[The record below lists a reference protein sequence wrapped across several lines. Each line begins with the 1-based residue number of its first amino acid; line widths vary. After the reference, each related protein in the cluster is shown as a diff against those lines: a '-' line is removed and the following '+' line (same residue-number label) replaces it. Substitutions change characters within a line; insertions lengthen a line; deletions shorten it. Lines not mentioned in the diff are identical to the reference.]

1 MITLSHQIES
11 YFIICQ
17 KKTDRNFT
25 SDMKKNQL
33 NILFSTAFIFTV
45 LFSYSQE
52 DIDRTVAPKAKE
64 APVVNF
70 GDPQRFELENGL
82 KVFLVENHQLP
93 TVSMSL
99 TVDMDPVIENGHI
112 GLSSMMGDMM
122 SAGTSTRTKSQIDES
137 IDFVGASFSTY
148 SKGFYFSSL
157 SKHTASVLEIASDVL
172 LNPVFPENE
181 LEKKKKRE
189 LSGLKSLKTNPS
201 AIASRVEKVLKYGKN
216 HPYGEVEKTEDVSN
230 INTDLC
236 KEYYETYFRPNISYL
251 IIVGDIDLKKSKSL
265 CQQYFGSWVKKDVPK
280 HSYDFPDTP
289 KGVNV
294 AFVNKP
300 GAVQSVISV
309 FYPINFKPGAEN
321 KPQVSVMANIFG
333 GAFSSYLNANLRE
346 DKGYTYGARGY
357 VRSDKIVGSFKAG
370 ASVRNEV
377 TDSSVAEILSE
388 MNRIRE
394 ENVSDNDLDRIK
406 NNMIGQ
412 FALSME
418 NNQTIA
424 RQALTIER
432 YNLPPTYY
440 SDYLSAVQ
448 KVDQSLVMN
457 AANKYIDPSNCYVL
471 VVGNKEIASSLKRF
485 DSDGKIDFYDINGD
499 PIDEIQQTI
508 PESLTADKVIEDYVL
523 AITQKK
529 SIEEAEKLFETIKS
543 YKKEISASVEFSGQS
558 MNMEINEFY
567 KAPFCYRSEMN
578 VNGMLMQ
585 KEITNKKKGGSYNMQ
600 MGNTSF
606 TKSELKATQSRHK
619 LNRDL
624 IYKDLGH
631 ALKLKGIER
640 VASQDCYVL
649 ERITE
654 EGNKSTEYYSIS
666 SKLKIQVISSKE
678 SPTGEMITS
687 TMQFSD
693 YIAYGGVLFPGMTS
707 MSVANQ
713 FVEMNLKSMKVNLD
727 IDDAKFEW
735 NNK

>member
-1 MITLSHQIES
+1 
-11 YFIICQ
+11 
-17 KKTDRNFT
+17 
-25 SDMKKNQL
+25 MKRHQL
-33 NILFSTAFIFTV
+33 NISFSLLFIFTALV
-45 LFSYSQE
+45 SFSQVE
-52 DIDRTVAPKAKE
+52 IDRTIAPKAKD

-70 GDPQRFELENGL
+70 GEPQRFELENGL

-122 SAGTSTRTKSQIDES
+122 SAGTSTRTKSQIDEA
-137 IDFVGASFSTY
+137 IDFVGASFYTY
-148 SKGFYFSSL
+148 SSGFYFSSL
-157 SKHTASVLEIASDVL
+157 SKHTSSVLEIASDVL
-172 LNPVFPENE
+172 LHPVFPEEE

-201 AIASRVEKVLKYGKN
+201 AIASRVEKVLKFGKN
-216 HPYGEVEKTEDVSN
+216 HPYGEVGKTKDITN
-230 INTDLC
+230 ISTDLC
-236 KEYYETYFRPNISYL
+236 REYYETYFRPNISYL
-251 IIVGDIDLKKSKSL
+251 IIVGDIDLQKSKSL
-265 CQQYFGSWVKKDVPK
+265 CEQNFGSWVKKDVPK
-280 HSYDFPDTP
+280 HDFSFPDTP
-289 KGVNV
+289 NGVKV

-309 FYPINFKPGAEN
+309 FYPIVFKPGAEDN
-321 KPQVSVMANIFG
+321 PHVSVMANIFG

-357 VRSDKIVGSFKAG
+357 VRSNKIVGSFRAG

-377 TDSSVAEILSE
+377 TDSSVAEILFE

-432 YNLPPTYY
+432 YNLPSSYY

-448 KVDQSLVMN
+448 KVDKSLVMS
-457 AANKYIDPSNCYVL
+457 AAKKYIDPSNCYVL
-471 VVGNKEIASSLKRF
+471 VVGNKDVVSSLERF
-485 DSDGKIDFYDINGD
+485 DSDGEIDFYDINGD
-499 PIDEIQQTI
+499 RVEMTKKTI

-523 AITQKK
+523 AITQKN
-529 SIEEAEKLFETIKS
+529 SIEEAEKLFDNIKS
-543 YKKEISASVEFSGQS
+543 YKKEIIASVEFGGQS
-558 MNMEINEFY
+558 MDMKLSELY
-567 KAPFCYRSEMN
+567 KAPYCYRSEMN
-578 VNGMLMQ
+578 ANGMVVQ
-585 KEITNKKKGGSYNMQ
+585 KEITNKKKGGNYNMQ

-606 TKSELKATQSRHK
+606 SKSELKSNHSRHK
-619 LNRDL
+619 MNRDL

-631 ALKLKGIER
+631 TLKLVGIEN
-640 VASQDCYVL
+640 VSENDCYVIERLSL
-649 ERITE
+649 EGKKT
-654 EGNKSTEYYSIS
+654 TEYYSIS
-666 SKLKIQVISSKE
+666 SKLKIQVVSSDK
-678 SPTGEMITS
+678 SPNGEFVT
-687 TMQFSD
+687 TTKQFSD
-693 YIAYGGVLFPGMTS
+693 YSEYGGVLFPTLTS
-707 MSVANQ
+707 MSIGSQ
-713 FVEMNLKSMKVNLD
+713 FVEMNLKSMEVNVE

-735 NNK
+735 DNK